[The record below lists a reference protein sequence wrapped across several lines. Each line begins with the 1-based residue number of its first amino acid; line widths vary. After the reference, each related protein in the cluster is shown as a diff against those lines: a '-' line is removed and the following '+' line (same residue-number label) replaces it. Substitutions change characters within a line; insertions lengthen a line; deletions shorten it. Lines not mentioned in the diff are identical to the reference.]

1 MSDAVIVLSFRL
13 GMKAAEATPRPCW
26 LASQPVGRWVIQAHL
41 AYAPW
46 RPTMLR
52 LTRLPEEVTRLLA
65 PLKPAFSYRHSL
77 VFCWLL
83 VAHLVCYEKAT
94 LQALARYIPG
104 HVAAWHLRRLLAAG
118 CWPWARILEWLV
130 SQALM
135 AFPPPKDG
143 VLYLVVD
150 STLKGKRTKQN
161 PLVKKSRL
169 NDYAPYTFGLQVV
182 ILLAQWDVYRVP
194 LAFRLVKPKGSKSYQ
209 SENAL
214 FREMLQEVVL
224 PAWVKRV
231 VVVADAA
238 YPSRANLQAIQA
250 RQWFF
255 VIAFPRTW
263 KLANGQH
270 LHDLVTHLPIHHYR
284 QVRVPLVVPSA
295 RRRVFWTFAKRAE
308 LRQVGDVTVVLSRR
322 RRNDS
327 PKQTKLLVTNLPQAT
342 AHLTVA
348 LYLRRWPV
356 ELCIKE
362 LKSVVGLG
370 QSQVTKDAARVE
382 RSVAV
387 ALMAYL
393 LLLRLRA
400 KQIQPGRSW
409 SAFTLKQGLAWDWG
423 ARQVQRTAWQEARR
437 AVRVR
442 PPAQEVP
449 LRLAA

>member
-1 MSDAVIVLSFRL
+1 MIR
-13 GMKAAEATPRPCW
+13 M
-26 LASQPVGRWVIQAHL
+26 
-41 AYAPW
+41 
-46 RPTMLR
+46 
-52 LTRLPEEVTRLLA
+52 TRVPEEVTRLLA
-65 PLKPAFSYRHSL
+65 PLKPYFSYRHYL

-83 VAHLVCYEKAT
+83 VAHRMCFGKAT
-94 LQALARYIPG
+94 VQGLARYTPT

-118 CWPWARILEWLV
+118 RWPWARILEGLV
-130 SQALM
+130 SETLA

-169 NDYAPYTFGLQVV
+169 NEYAPYTFGLHVV
-182 ILLAQWDVYRVP
+182 ILIAQWGVYRVP
-194 LAFRLVKPKGSKSYQ
+194 LAFGLVKPKGSKGYQ
-209 SENAL
+209 SENTL
-214 FREMLQEVVL
+214 FREMLQEAEL
-224 PAWVKRV
+224 PAWCKQV

-250 RQWFF
+250 RGWFF
-255 VIAFPRTW
+255 VMAFPRTW

-270 LHDLVTHLPIHHYR
+270 LRDPVTQLPVHYYR

-295 RRRVFWTFAKRAE
+295 RRRVFWTVAKRAE
-308 LRQVGDVTVVLSRR
+308 LRQVGEVTVVLSRR

-327 PKQTKLLVTNLPQAT
+327 PKHTKLLVTTLPQAT

-362 LKSVVGLG
+362 LKGVVGLG
-370 QSQVTKDAARVE
+370 QSHVTKDAARVE

-387 ALMAYL
+387 AFMAYL

-400 KQIQPGRSW
+400 KQIKPGTSW

-423 ARQVQRTAWQEARR
+423 ARQVKRAARQEARR
-437 AVRVR
+437 EIRVR
-442 PPAQEVP
+442 STAQEVQ

>member
-1 MSDAVIVLSFRL
+1 MIR
-13 GMKAAEATPRPCW
+13 M
-26 LASQPVGRWVIQAHL
+26 
-41 AYAPW
+41 
-46 RPTMLR
+46 
-52 LTRLPEEVTRLLA
+52 TRVPEEVTRLLA
-65 PLKPAFSYRHSL
+65 PLKPYFSYRHYL

-83 VAHLVCYEKAT
+83 VAHLMCFGKAT
-94 LQALARYIPG
+94 VQGLARYTPT

-118 CWPWARILEWLV
+118 RWPWARILEWLV
-130 SQALM
+130 SETLA

-169 NDYAPYTFGLQVV
+169 NEYAPYTFGLHVV
-182 ILLAQWDVYRVP
+182 ILIAQWDVYRVP
-194 LAFRLVKPKGSKSYQ
+194 LAFRLVKPKGSKGYQ
-209 SENAL
+209 SENTL

-224 PAWVKRV
+224 PAWCKQV

-250 RQWFF
+250 RGWFF
-255 VIAFPRTW
+255 VMAFPRTW

-270 LHDLVTHLPIHHYR
+270 LRELVTHLPVHYYR

-295 RRRVFWTFAKRAE
+295 RRRVFWTVAKRAE

-327 PKQTKLLVTNLPQAT
+327 PKHTKLLVTNLPQAT

-362 LKSVVGLG
+362 LKGVVGLG
-370 QSQVTKDAARVE
+370 QSQVTTDAARGE

-387 ALMAYL
+387 AFIAYL

-400 KQIQPGRSW
+400 KQIKPGTSW

-423 ARQVQRTAWQEARR
+423 ARQEARR
-437 AVRVR
+437 EIRVR
-442 PPAQEVP
+442 STAQEVQ

>member
-1 MSDAVIVLSFRL
+1 MIR
-13 GMKAAEATPRPCW
+13 
-26 LASQPVGRWVIQAHL
+26 I
-41 AYAPW
+41 
-46 RPTMLR
+46 
-52 LTRLPEEVTRLLA
+52 TRLPEEVTRLLA
-65 PLKPAFSYRHSL
+65 PLKPYFSYRHFL

-83 VAHLVCYEKAT
+83 VAHLVCFEKAT
-94 LQALARYIPG
+94 VQGLARYTPN

-118 CWPWARILEWLV
+118 RWPWARVLEWLV
-130 SQALM
+130 RQAL
-135 AFPPPKDG
+135 AVFPPSRDG

-150 STLKGKRTKQN
+150 STLKGKRSKKN
-161 PLVKKSRL
+161 PLAKKGRL
-169 NDYAPYTFGLQVV
+169 NEYAPFTCGLHVV
-182 ILLAQWDVYRVP
+182 LLIAQWDVYRVP
-194 LAFRLVKPKGSKSYQ
+194 LAFGLVKPKGSPGYQ

-224 PAWVKRV
+224 PAWVTQV

-250 RQWFF
+250 RGWFF
-255 VIAFPRTW
+255 VMAFPRTW
-263 KLANGQH
+263 KLANGQY
-270 LHDLVTHLPIHHYR
+270 LRDVVTHLPIHHYR
-284 QVRVPLVVPSA
+284 QVRVPLVVPHT

-327 PKQTKLLVTNLPQAT
+327 PKHTKLLVTNLPQAT

-362 LKSVVGLG
+362 LKGVVGLG
-370 QSQVTKDAARVE
+370 QPQVTKDAARVE

-400 KQIQPGRSW
+400 QQIKPGTSW
-409 SAFTLKQGLAWDWG
+409 SAFGLKQQFVWEVG
-423 ARQVQRTAWQEARR
+423 ARQLQRVARQEARK
-437 AVRVR
+437 
-442 PPAQEVP
+442 EVTLRLVAKEP
-449 LRLAA
+449 HLRLAA

>member
-1 MSDAVIVLSFRL
+1 MIR
-13 GMKAAEATPRPCW
+13 
-26 LASQPVGRWVIQAHL
+26 I
-41 AYAPW
+41 
-46 RPTMLR
+46 
-52 LTRLPEEVTRLLA
+52 TRLPEEVTRLLV
-65 PLKPAFSYRHSL
+65 PLKPYFSYRHFL

-83 VAHLVCYEKAT
+83 VAHLVCFEKAT
-94 LQALARYIPG
+94 LQALARHIPT

-118 CWPWARILEWLV
+118 RWQWARVLEWLV
-130 SQALM
+130 SQALA

-150 STLKGKRTKQN
+150 STLKGKRTKHN
-161 PLVKKSRL
+161 PLAKKARL
-169 NDYAPYTFGLQVV
+169 NEYAPYTFGLHVV
-182 ILLAQWDVYRVP
+182 ILIAQWDVYRIP
-194 LAFRLVKPKGSKSYQ
+194 LAFRLVKPKGSPGYQ

-214 FREMLQEVVL
+214 FRQMLQEVVL
-224 PAWVKRV
+224 PAWCKQV

-270 LHDLVTHLPIHHYR
+270 LRDLVTHLPIHHYR
-284 QVRVPLVVPSA
+284 QVRVPLVVPTA

-327 PKQTKLLVTNLPQAT
+327 PKHTKLLVTNLPQAT

-362 LKSVVGLG
+362 LKGVVGLG
-370 QSQVTKDAARVE
+370 EHQVTKDAARVE

-400 KQIQPGRSW
+400 KQIKPGSSW
-409 SAFTLKQGLAWDWG
+409 SAFTLKQQFAWEVG
-423 ARQVQRTAWQEARR
+423 ARQLK
-437 AVRVR
+437 RV
-442 PPAQEVP
+442 AQQEVRKEVKLQLAVKEAP

>member
-1 MSDAVIVLSFRL
+1 MIR
-13 GMKAAEATPRPCW
+13 M
-26 LASQPVGRWVIQAHL
+26 
-41 AYAPW
+41 
-46 RPTMLR
+46 
-52 LTRLPEEVTRLLA
+52 TRLPEEVTRLLP
-65 PLKPAFSYRHSL
+65 PLKPYFSYRHYL

-83 VAHLVCYEKAT
+83 VAHLVCFGKAT
-94 LQALARYIPG
+94 VQGLARYTPT

-118 CWPWARILEWLV
+118 RWQWEQVLQWLV
-130 SQALM
+130 SEALA

-143 VLYLVVD
+143 VLYVVVD
-150 STLKGKRTKQN
+150 STLKGKRGKKN
-161 PLVKKSRL
+161 PLAKKGRL
-169 NDYAPYTFGLQVV
+169 NEYAPFTFGLHVV
-182 ILLAQWDVYRVP
+182 IVIAQWDVYRMP
-194 LAFRLVKPKGSKSYQ
+194 LAFRLVKPKASPEYQ

-214 FREMLQEVVL
+214 VREMLGAIVL
-224 PAWVKRV
+224 PAWCKKV

-250 RQWFF
+250 RGWFF

-263 KLANGQH
+263 KSANGQH
-270 LHDLVTHLPIHHYR
+270 LRDLVTHLPIHHYR
-284 QVRVPLVVPSA
+284 QVRVSLVVPTT
-295 RRRVFWTFAKRAE
+295 RRRVFWTFAKQAQ
-308 LRQVGDVTVVLSRR
+308 LAHVGDVTVVLSRR

-327 PKQTKLLVTNLPQAT
+327 PKHTKLLVTNLPQAT

-370 QSQVTKDAARVE
+370 QHQVTKDAARVE

-387 ALMAYL
+387 AVMAYL

-400 KQIQPGRSW
+400 KQIKPGGAW
-409 SAFTLKQGLAWDWG
+409 SAFTLKQELAWEWG
-423 ARQVQRTAWQEARR
+423 RLQLHRTIRQETRKEIRRQRAAEA
-437 AVRVR
+437 
-442 PPAQEVP
+442 PP

>member
-1 MSDAVIVLSFRL
+1 MIR
-13 GMKAAEATPRPCW
+13 M
-26 LASQPVGRWVIQAHL
+26 
-41 AYAPW
+41 
-46 RPTMLR
+46 
-52 LTRLPEEVTRLLA
+52 TRVPEEVTRLFA
-65 PLKPAFSYRHSL
+65 PLKPSFSYRHYV

-83 VAHLVCYEKAT
+83 VAHLMCFGKAT
-94 LQALARYIPG
+94 VQGLARYTPT

-118 CWPWARILEWLV
+118 RWPWARVLEWLV
-130 SQALM
+130 SETLA

-169 NDYAPYTFGLQVV
+169 NEYAPYTFGLHVV
-182 ILLAQWDVYRVP
+182 ILIAQWEVYRVP
-194 LAFRLVKPKGSKSYQ
+194 LAFRLVKPKGSKGYQ

-224 PAWVKRV
+224 PAWGKQV

-250 RQWFF
+250 RGWFF
-255 VIAFPRTW
+255 VMAFPRTW

-270 LHDLVTHLPIHHYR
+270 LRDLVTHLPIHYYR
-284 QVRVPLVVPSA
+284 QVRVPLVVPNA

-327 PKQTKLLVTNLPQAT
+327 PKHTKLLVTNLPQAT

-362 LKSVVGLG
+362 LKGVVGLG
-370 QSQVTKDAARVE
+370 QSQVTKEAARVE

-387 ALMAYL
+387 AFMAYL

-400 KQIQPGRSW
+400 KRIKPGTSW

-423 ARQVQRTAWQEARR
+423 ARQVQRAVCQEARR
-437 AVRVR
+437 EGRLR
-442 PPAQEVP
+442 PTMQAAQ

>member
-1 MSDAVIVLSFRL
+1 MIR
-13 GMKAAEATPRPCW
+13 M
-26 LASQPVGRWVIQAHL
+26 
-41 AYAPW
+41 
-46 RPTMLR
+46 
-52 LTRLPEEVTRLLA
+52 TRVPEEVTRLLA
-65 PLKPAFSYRHSL
+65 PLKPYFSYRHYL

-83 VAHLVCYEKAT
+83 VAHLLCFGKAT
-94 LQALARYIPG
+94 VQGLARYTPT

-118 CWPWARILEWLV
+118 RWPWVRVLEWLV
-130 SQALM
+130 SETLA

-169 NDYAPYTFGLQVV
+169 NEYAPYTFGLHVV
-182 ILLAQWDVYRVP
+182 ILIAQWGVYRVP
-194 LAFRLVKPKGSKSYQ
+194 LAFRLVKPKGSQGYQ

-214 FREMLQEVVL
+214 LREMLQEVVL
-224 PAWVKRV
+224 PAWCKQV

-250 RQWFF
+250 RGWFF
-255 VIAFPRTW
+255 VMAFPRTW
-263 KLANGQH
+263 KLAKGQP
-270 LHDLVTHLPIHHYR
+270 LRDLVTHLPLHHYR

-308 LRQVGDVTVVLSRR
+308 LRQGGDVTVVLSRR
-322 RRNDS
+322 RRNES
-327 PKQTKLLVTNLPQAT
+327 PKHTKLLVTNLPQAT
-342 AHLTVA
+342 ARLTVA

-362 LKSVVGLG
+362 LKGVVGLG
-370 QSQVTKDAARVE
+370 QAQVTKDAARVE

-387 ALMAYL
+387 AFMAYL

-400 KQIQPGRSW
+400 KQIKPGTSW

-423 ARQVQRTAWQEARR
+423 ARQVKRAARQEARR
-437 AVRVR
+437 EVRMR
-442 PPAQEVP
+442 PTAQEVQLP
-449 LRLAA
+449 LAA

>member
-1 MSDAVIVLSFRL
+1 MIR
-13 GMKAAEATPRPCW
+13 M
-26 LASQPVGRWVIQAHL
+26 
-41 AYAPW
+41 
-46 RPTMLR
+46 
-52 LTRLPEEVTRLLA
+52 TRLPEEVTRLLA
-65 PLKPAFSYRHSL
+65 PLKPYFSYRHYL

-83 VAHLVCYEKAT
+83 VAHLLCFGKAT
-94 LQALARYIPG
+94 IQGLAQYTPT

-118 CWPWARILEWLV
+118 RWQWEQVLHWLV
-130 SQALM
+130 SEALA

-143 VLYLVVD
+143 ILYLVVD
-150 STLKGKRTKQN
+150 STLKGKRGKKN
-161 PLVKKSRL
+161 PLAKKGRL
-169 NDYAPYTFGLQVV
+169 NEYAPFTFGLHVV
-182 ILLAQWDVYRVP
+182 IVIAQWDVYRIP
-194 LAFRLVKPKGSKSYQ
+194 LAFRLVKPKVSQDYQ

-214 FREMLQEVVL
+214 VRAMLAEVML
-224 PAWVKRV
+224 PAWCKQV

-250 RQWFF
+250 RGWYF

-270 LHDLVTHLPIHHYR
+270 LRDLVTHLPIHHSR
-284 QVRVPLVVPSA
+284 QVRVPLVVPA
-295 RRRVFWTFAKRAE
+295 AHRRVFWTFAKQAQ
-308 LRQVGDVTVVLSRR
+308 LAHVGDVTVVLSRR

-327 PKQTKLLVTNLPQAT
+327 PKHTKLLVTNLPQAT

-370 QSQVTKDAARVE
+370 QHQVTKDAARVE

-387 ALMAYL
+387 AVMAYL
-393 LLLRLRA
+393 LLLRVRA
-400 KQIQPGRSW
+400 RQIKPGSSW
-409 SAFTLKQGLAWDWG
+409 SAFALKQELAWEWG
-423 ARQVQRTAWQEARR
+423 TRQLHRTIRQEARKEIRRQRTAE
-437 AVRVR
+437 
-442 PPAQEVP
+442 PLP

>member
-1 MSDAVIVLSFRL
+1 MIR
-13 GMKAAEATPRPCW
+13 M
-26 LASQPVGRWVIQAHL
+26 
-41 AYAPW
+41 
-46 RPTMLR
+46 
-52 LTRLPEEVTRLLA
+52 TRVPEEVTRLLA
-65 PLKPAFSYRHSL
+65 PLKPYFSYRHYL

-83 VAHLVCYEKAT
+83 IAHLLCFGKAT
-94 LQALARYIPG
+94 VQGLARYTPP

-118 CWPWARILEWLV
+118 RWQWARVWEWLV
-130 SQALM
+130 SEALA
-135 AFPPPKDG
+135 AFPSPKDG

-150 STLKGKRTKQN
+150 STLKGKRGKKN
-161 PLVKKSRL
+161 PLAKKGRL
-169 NDYAPYTFGLQVV
+169 NEYAPFTFGLHVV
-182 ILLAQWDVYRVP
+182 LLIAQWDVYRIP
-194 LAFRLVKPKGSKSYQ
+194 LAFRVVKPKGSPGYQ

-214 FREMLQEVVL
+214 FREMLQEVIL
-224 PAWVKRV
+224 PAWCKKV

-250 RQWFF
+250 RHWFF

-270 LHDLVTHLPIHHYR
+270 LRDIVTHLPIHHYR
-284 QVRVPLVVPSA
+284 QVRVPLIVPSA

-327 PKQTKLLVTNLPQAT
+327 PRHTKLLVTNLPQAT

-362 LKSVVGLG
+362 LKGVVGLG
-370 QSQVTKDAARVE
+370 QHQVTKEVARVE

-387 ALMAYL
+387 AVMAYL

-400 KQIQPGRSW
+400 KQIKPGRSW
-409 SAFTLKQGLAWDWG
+409 SAFAIKQDLAWDWG
-423 ARQVQRTAWQEARR
+423 ARQLHRTALQEARKEVRQQR
-437 AVRVR
+437 AAEASPV
-442 PPAQEVP
+442 
-449 LRLAA
+449 RLAA